1 MIDDRDEAWKLSAAC
16 RGEDPTLWFPLDNTK
31 TSREN
36 TAVALSICATC
47 CVRAECLEFGW
58 RELFGTWGGMTQRD
72 RLLSRRQEFRRDK
85 AWQVAL
91 ALVCGQAFESDERY
105 DEGVTDPDERQIS

>member
-1 MIDDRDEAWKLSAAC
+1 MIDERSESWKLSAAC
-16 RGEDPTLWFPLDNTK
+16 VGEDPTLWFPVDNTK

-36 TAVALSICATC
+36 TAVALSICAGCEVKT
-47 CVRAECLEFGW
+47 ECLEFGW

-72 RLLSRRQEFRRDK
+72 RLLSRREEFRRDR

-91 ALVCGQAFESDERY
+91 ALVSVDVEIDDEPL
-105 DEGVTDPDERQIS
+105 VERKDLG